1 VTQKEQATT
10 AERPAV
16 TDDKDQASSAGV
28 SLAANGYS
36 SRSMSRTFLSDT
48 WWVAWRELKH
58 FFGEKVRILMILV
71 QPFIWLVL
79 MGNMFQKMAGIPGF
93 PAKSYIDYMAPGIVT
108 MVTLFGGI
116 FGGMSI
122 VWDRR
127 LGFLNK
133 LLAAPI
139 ARSAVVSGKMLAI
152 AVQSAI
158 QAVIIFVIARFMGVH
173 FVSGPLGMVMVIVLA
188 ALLSLVFAGISLAFG
203 ATIKTHEALMAVM
216 NFFTMPLMFTSN
228 AMMPLSFMP
237 SWLQSIA
244 KVNPLSYAINP
255 MRSLFLTGWNAR
267 ELITGVVVLALVALA
282 SGFVATQ
289 LFKRSVA

>member
-1 VTQKEQATT
+1 MTNTFSSKRPPAQLPAGGVTSKA
-10 AERPAV
+10 
-16 TDDKDQASSAGV
+16 
-28 SLAANGYS
+28 
-36 SRSMSRTFLSDT
+36 MSRTFLADT

-58 FFGEKVRILMILV
+58 FVGERVRIFMILV

-79 MGNMFQKMAGIPGF
+79 MGNMFQKMANIPGF
-93 PAKSYIDYMAPGIVT
+93 PAESYLDYMAPGVVT

-152 AVQSAI
+152 SLQTAVQGG
-158 QAVIIFVIARFMGVH
+158 IIFVIARIMGVH
-173 FVSGPLGMVMVIVLA
+173 FASGALGAIMVIILA
-188 ALLSLVFAGISLAFG
+188 MLLSLVFAGISLSFG
-203 ATIKTHEALMAVM
+203 AVIRSHEALMAVM

-237 SWLQSIA
+237 SWLGTLARI
-244 KVNPLSYAINP
+244 NPLSYAINP
-255 MRSLFLTGWNAR
+255 MRSLFLTGWDAR
-267 ELITGVVVLALVALA
+267 ELVSGVVVLALVALV
-282 SGFVATQ
+282 GGIMATR
-289 LFKRSVA
+289 LFKRAMA